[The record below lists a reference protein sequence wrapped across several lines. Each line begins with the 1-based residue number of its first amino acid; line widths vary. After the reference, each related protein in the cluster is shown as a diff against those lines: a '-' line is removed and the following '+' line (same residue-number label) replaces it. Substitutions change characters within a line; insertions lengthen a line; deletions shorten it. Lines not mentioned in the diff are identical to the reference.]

1 MPSIS
6 LLPHSQHMALGAYA
20 CVTPHSCEVRPVLYH
35 LLCSITAGFV
45 VRFTESQ
52 TISATTARSSP
63 AAPRSHQLVSPPAR
77 VASMFFIASIVGIP
91 SILACVYW
99 WYRSYLAPNTQRPT
113 IACDMDEVLC
123 HTELE
128 PRTNRP
134 D

>member
-1 MPSIS
+1 MHCLFS
-6 LLPHSQHMALGAYA
+6 LA
-20 CVTPHSCEVRPVLYH
+20 
-35 LLCSITAGFV
+35 V
-45 VRFTESQ
+45 VRFHPKHF
-52 TISATTARSSP
+52 ATTARSSP

-128 PRTNRP
+128 PLTAGQTNRP
-134 D
+134 AR